1 MNTVV
6 CGTCDGEGVVETAYH
21 PVTCEYCKGH
31 GEQEVWQVRWSYT
44 SRKEPTFGRNF
55 LSLEQALNEV
65 SDARR
70 DGMLYVDLILPDGD
84 TYKKWVK

>member
-6 CGTCDGEGVVETAYH
+6 CGSCDGDGVVDGTHHREK
-21 PVTCEYCKGH
+21 CEYCEGS

-44 SRKEPTFGRNF
+44 SRSEPTFGRNF
-55 LSLEQALNEV
+55 ASLEQALNEV
-65 SDARR
+65 SDARK
-70 DGMLYVDLILPDGD
+70 DGMLYVDLILPDGS